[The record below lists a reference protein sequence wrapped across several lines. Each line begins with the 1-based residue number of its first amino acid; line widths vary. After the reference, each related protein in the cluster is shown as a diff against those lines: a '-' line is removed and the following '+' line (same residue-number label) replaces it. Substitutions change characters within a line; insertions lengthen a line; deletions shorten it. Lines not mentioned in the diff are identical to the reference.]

1 MNCINCN
8 RPFDEHA
15 AVGGDRVCPGSRSTF
30 NVVFEANPEVVDF
43 VKANLDKSPEEL
55 TRMWIDRVVTR
66 DRERAKAKYPPSCRR
81 CNDRGVIETGN
92 NDLPCDCPAGDT
104 ALFNTERGTETGA
117 EIKARRR

>member
-1 MNCINCN
+1 MICCNCN
-8 RPFDEHA
+8 KPFDEHA
-15 AVGGDRVCPGSRSTF
+15 DRDGTRVCPGGASTF
-30 NVVFEANPEVVDF
+30 NYVFQASPEVIDF